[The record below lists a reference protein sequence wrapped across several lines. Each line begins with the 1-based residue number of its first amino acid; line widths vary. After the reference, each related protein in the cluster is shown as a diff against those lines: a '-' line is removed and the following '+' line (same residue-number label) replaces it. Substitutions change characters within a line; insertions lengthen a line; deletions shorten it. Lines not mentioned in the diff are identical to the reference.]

1 MKRYALWAAAAGVAA
16 VLVAPSSAAAPPGSA
31 SILIRHQLRGC
42 HTWSLNG
49 GAYRAELDV
58 RLARGGWVT
67 ITNNDPMVHKLIR
80 ERGPAVRMRT
90 VPHAHMKMVGLHRI
104 TGPGVMNHMGAALKV
119 TFPRAGT
126 YRFTTEDLGDYFEL
140 KSLGHHNHLMLVV
153 RVSQERRAS
162 GLIES

>member
-16 VLVAPSSAAAPPGSA
+16 VLAAPPSAAAPAGSA
-31 SILIRHQLRGC
+31 SILIRHQPRGC

-49 GAYRAELDV
+49 GAYRAELEV
-58 RLARGGWVT
+58 RIARGGMVR

-90 VPHAHMKMVGLHRI
+90 VPHEHMKMVGLHRI
-104 TGPGVMNHMGAALKV
+104 TGRGVMNHMGAALTV
-119 TFPRAGT
+119 TFPRTGT

-140 KSLGHHNHLMLVV
+140 ESLGHHNHLKLVV
-153 RVSQERRAS
+153 RVS
-162 GLIES
+162 